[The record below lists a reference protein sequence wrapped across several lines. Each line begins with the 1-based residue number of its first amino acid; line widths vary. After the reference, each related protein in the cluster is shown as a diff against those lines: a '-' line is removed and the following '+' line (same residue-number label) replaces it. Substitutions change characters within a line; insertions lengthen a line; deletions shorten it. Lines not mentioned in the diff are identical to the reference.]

1 MVGVKSNIEKQKGLN
16 MRFLEYLFFKYY
28 YFQVKV
34 GNADIAEYTSI
45 IFISMIIEFIYLD
58 ILSLSLFFPLS
69 KNHSEPGVNVIIA
82 IFFLSSVLLYFLLV
96 HKRKYVRIL
105 EENEE
110 RWKGKK
116 NIGAILFAVLPF
128 VVFFAELYIKMLM
141 NQGRL

>member
-1 MVGVKSNIEKQKGLN
+1 MK
-16 MRFLEYLFFKYY
+16 FLEYLFFKYY

-34 GNADIAEYTSI
+34 GDGDIAEYSAI
-45 IFISMIIEFIYLD
+45 LFISMIIEFIYAD
-58 ILSLSLFFPLS
+58 ILGAYFFFVPSS
-69 KNHSEPGVNVIIA
+69 KNYSMPGVNAIVA